1 MKHLTAL
8 ALASLF
14 ACGAQAANWVEI
26 SASADGGVKQYLDID
41 RIERNLGLVDVWR
54 VLDYQPSHQH
64 KVESKS
70 YASQVVH
77 TEFDCPSRAMRQVS
91 HAWHAG
97 PMGNG
102 EVVQEVATADTWEI
116 DSFDELTRPIWKIA
130 CGEFDR

>member
-14 ACGAQAANWVEI
+14 ACSAQAANWVEI
-26 SASADGGVKQYLDID
+26 SSSADGGVKQYLDID
-41 RIERNLGLVDVWR
+41 RIERNLGLVEVWR
-54 VLDYQPSHQH
+54 VFDYQPAHQRTLEN
-64 KVESKS
+64 KP

-91 HAWHAG
+91 LVWHAG
-97 PMGNG
+97 PMGKG
-102 EVVQEVATADTWEI
+102 EVLQEATVADAWEI
-116 DSFDELTRPIWKIA
+116 DSFDEFTRPLWKIA

>member
-1 MKHLTAL
+1 MRHLSTL
-8 ALASLF
+8 ALAGLF
-14 ACGAQAANWVEI
+14 TCTAQAANWVEI
-26 SASADGGVKQYLDID
+26 SSSADGGVKQYLDID
-41 RIERNLGLVDVWR
+41 RIERNLGHVELWR
-54 VLDYQPSHQH
+54 VVDYQPAHQR
-64 KVESKS
+64 KVESKP

-102 EVVQEVATADTWEI
+102 EVLQQESSGSTWEI
-116 DSFDELTRPIWKIA
+116 DSFDEFTRPLWKIA